1 MDIVIV
7 TVIGPMVAAG
17 GFAVGDAGGI
27 SRVSLLLSDNELVV
41 SSIIEIEVSFV
52 TDSVR
57 GLKLFAKFS
66 CVDAVVRVFGQV
78 LFTRVLVVG
87 VIWLRVV
94 CVVVDV
100 VSVELV
106 VLVVPGDAALAV
118 DVVGVTAVFEDV
130 LMEVVE
136 PLVLDALGAR

>member
-7 TVIGPMVAAG
+7 TVIGLMVAAG
-17 GFAVGDAGGI
+17 GFAMGDAGGI
-27 SRVSLLLSDNELVV
+27 SRVNLLLSDSELVV
-41 SSIIEIEVSFV
+41 SSIIEIEVNFV
-52 TDSVR
+52 TDSAR
-57 GLKLFAKFS
+57 GLRSFAKVS
-66 CVDAVVRVFGQV
+66 CVDVVAGVSGPV
-78 LFTRVLVVG
+78 LFTRLLVVG

-118 DVVGVTAVFEDV
+118 DVIGVTAVFEDV

-136 PLVLDALGAR
+136 PLVGDALGAR